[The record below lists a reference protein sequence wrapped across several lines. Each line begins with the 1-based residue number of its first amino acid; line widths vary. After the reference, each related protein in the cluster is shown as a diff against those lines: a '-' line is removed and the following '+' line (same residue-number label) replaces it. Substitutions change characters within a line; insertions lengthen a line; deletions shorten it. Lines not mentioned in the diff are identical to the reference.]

1 MTLDICVMEDSNR
14 KCLAR
19 DPYARPVGVPN
30 SKSVLCACRNS
41 IRCSQTASATHPS
54 PLVSSRFTKAQ
65 RSWAPL
71 LYVWHSQKFTSLTF
85 GFHRQRTSSL
95 SAYLLPPLTMSA
107 ADAKPKKLRKSKGAF
122 GKDGVDPRTAASV
135 QAAEEVKQDKKRK
148 AENED
153 ETPAAAA
160 AGEEADDDE
169 AKKEKKRLK
178 KEKKAAKAA
187 LAASAAEVSAPLT
200 KEEVAVAPAAAAA
213 VEEVSASDKKSK
225 KDKKKA
231 KKTTFGSPPPTST
244 PVAAAPVAST
254 SKAAV
259 IIKDINAEGK
269 AFLETHKVTVSHP
282 YQPLLDFA
290 SLPISSKL
298 SPAFK
303 DFKVPS
309 PIQACS
315 WPALFD
321 GKDVVG
327 IAETGSG
334 KTLGFGVRLSIPNQ
348 LLLAMLT

>member
-1 MTLDICVMEDSNR
+1 
-14 KCLAR
+14 
-19 DPYARPVGVPN
+19 
-30 SKSVLCACRNS
+30 
-41 IRCSQTASATHPS
+41 
-54 PLVSSRFTKAQ
+54 
-65 RSWAPL
+65 
-71 LYVWHSQKFTSLTF
+71 
-85 GFHRQRTSSL
+85 
-95 SAYLLPPLTMSA
+95 MSA

-135 QAAEEVKQDKKRK
+135 QADEEVKQDKKRK
-148 AENED
+148 AEDED
-153 ETPAAAA
+153 ETPAAAT
-160 AGEEADDDE
+160 AGEGADDDE

-200 KEEVAVAPAAAAA
+200 KEEVAVVPAAA
-213 VEEVSASDKKSK
+213 VEEVAVSDKKSK

-231 KKTTFGSPPPTST
+231 KKTTFGSPPPTSA
-244 PVAAAPVAST
+244 PLAAAPVAST
-254 SKAAV
+254 SKTAV

-282 YQPLLDFA
+282 YQPLLDFS

-334 KTLGFGVRLSIPNQ
+334 KTLGFGVRSSTPNQ
-348 LLLAMLT
+348 LSLAILT